1 VIQKSTS
8 LENGPSW
15 LGRFLFGV
23 LVAAA
28 YLANPFEWKHA
39 ISAELRDKYVLCN
52 VLMYLPPPPQSC
64 REAIAKVSST
74 NLQGNRRQ
82 KSIPTTSHVV
92 NGSNCPT
99 QLLVEECRVL
109 LSGEEEVLL
118 PTSRNLRISS
128 GARSTRGYY
137 IYIYMCIDR

>member
-1 VIQKSTS
+1 MIQKSTS

-52 VLMYLPPPPQSC
+52 VLMYLPPLPFFFVVTLEPELGWMYLSISF
-64 REAIAKVSST
+64 RKST
-74 NLQGNRRQ
+74 PLAG
-82 KSIPTTSHVV
+82 SLSDHV
-92 NGSNCPT
+92 GSKQVRT
-99 QLLVEECRVL
+99 
-109 LSGEEEVLL
+109 
-118 PTSRNLRISS
+118 
-128 GARSTRGYY
+128 
-137 IYIYMCIDR
+137 